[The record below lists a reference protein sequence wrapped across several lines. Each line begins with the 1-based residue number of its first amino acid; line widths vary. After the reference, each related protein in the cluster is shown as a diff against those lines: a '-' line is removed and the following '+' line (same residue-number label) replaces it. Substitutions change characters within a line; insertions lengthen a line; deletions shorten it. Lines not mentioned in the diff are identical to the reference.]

1 MIKKLLRI
9 ALPLVIVAVA
19 IVGMIGLARMGKE
32 PPTREPVTA
41 ALLVDTVQPVVKSG
55 SFTIRAQGTVSPRI
69 ETSIVSEVSGQV
81 IWVSEQFTAGGLFRA
96 GDELLRID
104 PSDYQ
109 TALLAAEADLAAARA
124 TLADE
129 QARSDAAREDFRR
142 LYGDSRQP
150 SELTLRLP
158 QVARAKAAVQAQEAA
173 VARAGRNLER
183 TRIQLPFDGMIEV
196 RNVDLGQYISIG
208 STLGNAFGTER
219 AEIRLP
225 LSENDLAYLGISP
238 GDASADIE
246 REITLVGSAGGEVT
260 QWPARLVRSEGV
272 VDRNTR
278 LSYLVAEILDPY
290 HLDDNSGTPPLPIGT
305 FVEALIPGR
314 DASGLLLLP
323 AQALHEGGRVFIA
336 NEQDELEVI
345 DIEVVRSTPRE
356 VYVRGDIGATDR
368 IITTAIPAPVPGLKL
383 NVRQPAADAEPML
396 RILPVDEELAADIR
410 GGGA

>member
-1 MIKKLLRI
+1 
-9 ALPLVIVAVA
+9 
-19 IVGMIGLARMGKE
+19 
-32 PPTREPVTA
+32 
-41 ALLVDTVQPVVKSG
+41 
-55 SFTIRAQGTVSPRI
+55 
-69 ETSIVSEVSGQV
+69 V